1 MRRHPLATLA
11 QAGVDQETRGE
22 FVLVIAP
29 PPADV
34 APRAEDAD
42 ALLRAALA
50 RTSLKEAV
58 GEVMIATGLPRRMLY
73 QRALALIDEKAED
86 TE

>member
-1 MRRHPLATLA
+1 M
-11 QAGVDQETRGE
+11 
-22 FVLVIAP
+22 LVIAP
-29 PPADV
+29 PAADA
-34 APRAEDAD
+34 APRVEDAD

-73 QRALALIDEKAED
+73 QRALALADE
-86 TE
+86 